1 MLGKI
6 VVGTDGSE
14 TADEAVEFAVDLA
27 ERYGAE
33 LFVVSS
39 YRPVSEYRLQKE
51 QKEAPEDVQ
60 WSLNPFED
68 VEATLKAA
76 EDKALERGV
85 RVVSEARR
93 GDPAELLCE
102 IATEVGADMVV
113 VGSKGMERRI
123 LGSVPNK
130 VSHKAPCTVLIVKTS

>member
-1 MLGKI
+1 MLTKI
-6 VVGTDGSE
+6 VVGTDGSD
-14 TADEAVEFAVDLA
+14 TAGEAIDFAIELA
-27 ERYGAE
+27 ERHGAA
-33 LFVVSS
+33 LLVASS

-51 QKEAPEDVQ
+51 QKEAPSDVQ

-85 RVVSEARR
+85 AVTSEARR
-93 GDPAELLCE
+93 GDPADLLCE
-102 IATEVGADMVV
+102 IAAEVGADLLI
-113 VGSKGMERRI
+113 VGSKGMERRV

-130 VSHKAPCTVLIVKTS
+130 VSHKAPCSVLIVKTS